1 MPLFKNNVATP
12 KHFPVTPAYPPTPR
26 NTLKH
31 VFNTTSKDLA
41 LASGLSYLKT
51 SHIYIWRKADS
62 FWCGWW
68 TQGCTAVVQKVIR
81 RFHLE
86 INPSIVY
93 TNLSIKS
100 LIPKRIQFNKI
111 DPPKTGLNFIRILFT
126 RRVEFLFA
134 MKVQLGLRL
143 DAQEDLVSGDAERNI

>member
-1 MPLFKNNVATP
+1 M
-12 KHFPVTPAYPPTPR
+12 
-26 NTLKH
+26 
-31 VFNTTSKDLA
+31 
-41 LASGLSYLKT
+41 
-51 SHIYIWRKADS
+51 
-62 FWCGWW
+62 
-68 TQGCTAVVQKVIR
+68 
-81 RFHLE
+81 E

-134 MKVQLGLRL
+134 MKVQLGLRV